1 MAYSGPLQVVPDID
15 DEDNDSRPTSTSSTN
30 TSSSSSS
37 CSSSN
42 NSEHDVAPGLS
53 DLEKKLL
60 HLQSDMLTEAPKVLT
75 VARRRRELTPTSVT
89 RLNVDAQ
96 RLSAAEMHWYRHLAE
111 LRTTQ

>member
-15 DEDNDSRPTSTSSTN
+15 DEENDSRSTSASTTRSN
-30 TSSSSSS
+30 SSSSSS
-37 CSSSN
+37 NSN
-42 NSEHDVAPGLS
+42 EQDAGPGLS
-53 DLEKKLL
+53 NLEKKLL
-60 HLQSDMLTEAPKVLT
+60 HLQSDMLTEPPKVRT
-75 VARRRRELTPTSVT
+75 VARRRRELTPTTVT